1 MPAAAIAL
9 EFNPGLRIIAAWH
22 RIHISVTCTCDSCG
36 ILIARC
42 CNVQARSAGKQRRAV
57 QDDAEPAA
65 PSLASRIL
73 ENMERLRPSAMA
85 IFDKALD
92 ITSPVERADYLNAAC
107 VHQPELR
114 QQIDIYLAA
123 YEKGGNSRDAPAK
136 ACIFS
141 GCNPAR
147 LIVRLVCVHPCYR
160 PGEVV
165 ASLLLLAQLP
175 VSHCQE
181 EPVEARP
188 SLAEFHRTLERI
200 DGLLPLPG
208 SVASRSQRIP
218 VPSVLGGQVDGFL
231 C

>member
-1 MPAAAIAL
+1 MATWNPQANDIFLKAL
-9 EFNPGLRIIAAWH
+9 EIGPPAERRAFVDGACAAEPGLRAQVESLLRASQ
-22 RIHISVTCTCDSCG
+22 R
-36 ILIARC
+36 
-42 CNVQARSAGKQRRAV
+42 AGKFL
-57 QDDAEPAA
+57 EA
-65 PSLASRIL
+65 PVAMD
-73 ENMERLRPSAMA
+73 MERLRPSAMA